1 VRGGFLLDGNG
12 GRQAFDVIDIRLFHQ
27 GQELAGIG
35 RQGFNIAALAFG
47 IEGVEGEGGLA
58 GAGQAGNHHELVAG
72 QVEVD
77 VLEVVGAC
85 AANLDLVHGGGDRPE
100 KSNRRVYGKR
110 RGTSLLAGRGI
121 VRDVIPPVAEAAT
134 IAAFLMRHLPPD

>member
-1 VRGGFLLDGNG
+1 MRGRFLLNGNG

-27 GQELAGIG
+27 GQKLACIG
-35 RQGFNIAALAFG
+35 RQRFNIAALAFG
-47 IEGVEGEGGLA
+47 IKGVEGEGGLA

-77 VLEVVGAC
+77 VLSGCGCVRRDL
-85 AANLDLVHGGGDRPE
+85 NLVHGGGDRLE

-110 RGTSLLAGRGI
+110 RGTSLWQGGVKHRGS
-121 VRDVIPPVAEAAT
+121 VPPVGGGCYNRVLPNAAH
-134 IAAFLMRHLPPD
+134 AA